1 MEPVGWKPEMR
12 LARGAAG
19 ALIARALV
27 ADAPA
32 GVALVAVACV
42 PGAVRAVVVVIVVM
56 SMLLDSGDRPI
67 ESRDM
72 RRAHENGRPNRTA
85 A

>member
-12 LARGAAG
+12 LARRASG

-27 ADAPA
+27 AGWPVV
-32 GVALVAVACV
+32 GALVVGAFV
-42 PGAVRAVVVVIVVM
+42 PGAVWGVAVVVVVM
-56 SMLLDSGDRPI
+56 SMLLDSSDRPI

-72 RRAHENGRPNRTA
+72 RRAHENGRPDRTA